1 MIQFATPACD
11 CLVTSTVVLGV
22 LMSTKTTTYLGMPCS
37 GIMRIDKVPG
47 ESPAS
52 MKRVCCPPP
61 EGLLINPFGTVEQRV
76 DPSEHVYTYLHVH
89 VHVDEATP
97 DHTTENCIIILNT
110 AVTS

>member
-1 MIQFATPACD
+1 M
-11 CLVTSTVVLGV
+11 
-22 LMSTKTTTYLGMPCS
+22 GMYNNRLFNKAVNCHCWCS
-37 GIMRIDKVPG
+37 G
-47 ESPAS
+47 
-52 MKRVCCPPP
+52 VCCPPP